1 MNSSPEISNLECEA
15 VSRLWR
21 LTSAIIVSFRNHC
34 MAKTYTG
41 VGYLT
46 GRRLTFNSGAPRHS
60 VRVGDDSRITH
71 SEISQRDG
79 KRGIMN
85 IGAVMGREVL
95 DSRGNPTVEAEV
107 QLAGGAIGRA
117 IVPSGASTGEHE
129 AVELRDGDN
138 ARFLGKGVLK
148 AVENVS
154 GEIADALANM
164 DAADQRAVDNCMIQL
179 DGTPNKSRLGA
190 NAILAVS
197 MAASRASANALKLP
211 LYRYLGGAGANTLP
225 TPMMN
230 ILNGGAHADN
240 NVDFQEFMVMPVGA
254 PSFSEALRWGVEV
267 FHTLKGVLKKRGYST
282 AVGDERGFAPSVK
295 SNVEAIEVVLE
306 AISKAGYKPGEE
318 IAIALD
324 PAASEFFQDGKY
336 VFKKSD
342 KSAKSS
348 DEMVKFWAKWV
359 NDYPIVSLEDG
370 LAENDW
376 DGWANLTKDLGG
388 KIQLVG
394 DDLFV
399 TNVQF
404 LQEGIDKGV
413 ANSILVKV
421 NQIGTVSETL
431 DAIDLARRN
440 GYTSVISHRSGETED
455 TFIADL
461 AVATGA
467 GQIKTGSASRTDRIA
482 KYNQLLRIEQEL
494 GGAAR
499 FLGLK
504 ALNYGK

>member
-1 MNSSPEISNLECEA
+1 M
-15 VSRLWR
+15 
-21 LTSAIIVSFRNHC
+21 T
-34 MAKTYTG
+34 
-41 VGYLT
+41 
-46 GRRLTFNSGAPRHS
+46 
-60 VRVGDDSRITH
+60 
-71 SEISQRDG
+71 
-79 KRGIMN
+79 N
-85 IGAVMGREVL
+85 IGEIVARQVL

-107 QLAGGAIGRA
+107 RLVSGTVGRA

-129 AVELRDGDN
+129 AVELRDGDKK
-138 ARFLGKGVLK
+138 RYLGKGVLK
-148 AVENVS
+148 AVENVNR
-154 GEIADALANM
+154 EIAGALANFN
-164 DAADQRAVDNCMIQL
+164 AADQAALDRKMIEL
-179 DGTPNKSRLGA
+179 DGTKNKGRLGA

-197 MAASRASANALKLP
+197 MAAARAAANEYGLP
-211 LYRYLGGAGANTLP
+211 LYRYLGGAAANTLP
-225 TPMMN
+225 VPMMN

-267 FHTLKGVLKKRGYST
+267 FHTLKGVLKKRSYNT
-282 AVGDERGFAPSVK
+282 AVGDEGGFAPSVK

-306 AISKAGYKPGEE
+306 AIQQAGYKPGEQ

-324 PAASEFFQDGKY
+324 PAASELYKDGKY

-342 KSAKSS
+342 KSVKSS
-348 DEMVKFWAKWV
+348 EEMVRYWAKWAK
-359 NDYPIVSLEDG
+359 DYPIVSIEDG
-370 LAENDW
+370 LAEDDW
-376 DGWANLTKDLGG
+376 DGWAMLTKELGG

-399 TNVQF
+399 TNVER
-404 LQEGIDKGV
+404 LQMGIDKGI
-413 ANSILVKV
+413 ANSILIKV

-440 GYTSVISHRSGETED
+440 AYTSVISHRSGESED

-467 GQIKTGSASRTDRIA
+467 GQIKTGSASRTDRVA
-482 KYNQLLRIEQEL
+482 KYNQLLRIEEAL
-494 GGAAR
+494 RDGAR

-504 ALNYGK
+504 ALNYRITRPI

>member
-1 MNSSPEISNLECEA
+1 MTNI
-15 VSRLWR
+15 
-21 LTSAIIVSFRNHC
+21 SAII
-34 MAKTYTG
+34 
-41 VGYLT
+41 
-46 GRRLTFNSGAPRHS
+46 
-60 VRVGDDSRITH
+60 
-71 SEISQRDG
+71 
-79 KRGIMN
+79 
-85 IGAVMGREVL
+85 GREVL

-107 QLAGGAIGRA
+107 QLASGVIGRA

-129 AVELRDGDN
+129 AVELRDGDET
-138 ARFLGKGVLK
+138 RFLGKGVLK
-148 AVENVS
+148 AVENVN
-154 GEIADALANM
+154 GEIADALANW
-164 DAADQRAVDNCMIQL
+164 DAADQRALDQRMIEL
-179 DGTPNKSRLGA
+179 DGTETKGRLGA

-197 MAASRASANALKLP
+197 MAAARAAAVEFGLP

-267 FHTLKGVLKKRGYST
+267 FHTLKGVLKKRGYNT
-282 AVGDERGFAPSVK
+282 GVGDEGGFAPSVK

-306 AISKAGYKPGEE
+306 AIQQAGYKPGEE

-324 PAASEFFQDGKY
+324 PAASEFYQDGKY

-348 DEMVKFWAKWV
+348 DDMVKFYVKWV
-359 NDYPIVSLEDG
+359 KDYPIVSLEDG
-370 LAENDW
+370 LSEDDW
-376 DGWANLTKDLGG
+376 NGWQNLTQELGN

-394 DDLFV
+394 DDIFV
-399 TNVQF
+399 TNIQF

-413 ANSILVKV
+413 ANSILIKV

-467 GQIKTGSASRTDRIA
+467 AQIKTGSASRTDRIA

-494 GGAAR
+494 GDSAR

-504 ALNYGK
+504 ALNYKE

>member
-1 MNSSPEISNLECEA
+1 MSNIA
-15 VSRLWR
+15 
-21 LTSAIIVSFRNHC
+21 
-34 MAKTYTG
+34 
-41 VGYLT
+41 
-46 GRRLTFNSGAPRHS
+46 
-60 VRVGDDSRITH
+60 
-71 SEISQRDG
+71 
-79 KRGIMN
+79 GIH
-85 IGAVMGREVL
+85 AREVL

-107 QLAGGAIGRA
+107 FLADGSMGRA

-129 AVELRDGDN
+129 AVELRDDDTN
-138 ARFLGKGVLK
+138 RFMGKGVLK
-148 AVENVS
+148 AVENVN
-154 GEIADALANM
+154 GEIAEALANW
-164 DAADQRAVDNCMIQL
+164 DGFDQRGLDARMNEL
-179 DGTPNKSRLGA
+179 DGTENKGRLGA

-197 MAASRASANALKLP
+197 MAAARASAYSLDIP
-211 LYRYLGGAGANTLP
+211 LYRYLGGAGANILP

-254 PSFSEALRWGVEV
+254 PTFSEALRWGVEV
-267 FHTLKGVLKKRGYST
+267 FHTLKKVLKTRGYNT
-282 AVGDERGFAPSVK
+282 AVGDEGGFAPSLK
-295 SNVEAIEVVLE
+295 SNEEAIEVVLE
-306 AISKAGYKPGEE
+306 AITKAGYKPGEE
-318 IAIALD
+318 IAVALD
-324 PAASEFFQDGKY
+324 PAASEFYQDGKY

-348 DEMVKFWAKWV
+348 DDMVKHWAKWV

-376 DGWANLTKDLGG
+376 EGWQNLTNEIGG

-399 TNVQF
+399 TNVEF

-413 ANSILVKV
+413 ANSILIKV

-494 GGAAR
+494 GGTAG
-499 FLGLK
+499 FLGLA
-504 ALNYGK
+504 ALNYHG

>member
-1 MNSSPEISNLECEA
+1 MGK
-15 VSRLWR
+15 V
-21 LTSAIIVSFRNHC
+21 
-34 MAKTYTG
+34 YTG

-46 GRRLTFNSGAPRHS
+46 GREFSFDSSNR
-60 VRVGDDSRITH
+60 RVIQDRATIQSDRNDKERPMTNIA
-71 SEISQRDG
+71 EIR
-79 KRGIMN
+79 
-85 IGAVMGREVL
+85 AREVL

-107 QLAGGAIGRA
+107 LLADGTSGRA

-129 AVELRDGDN
+129 AVELRDGDEN
-138 ARFLGKGVLK
+138 RYLGKGVLK
-148 AVENVS
+148 AVENVN
-154 GEIADALANM
+154 GEIADALANY
-164 DAADQRAVDNCMIQL
+164 DAADQRALDAKMIEL
-179 DGTPNKSRLGA
+179 DGTENKGRLGA

-197 MAASRASANALKLP
+197 MAAARAAANSFGLP
-211 LYRYLGGAGANTLP
+211 LYRYLGGAGANVLP

-254 PSFSEALRWGVEV
+254 ASFSEALRWGVEV
-267 FHTLKGVLKKRGYST
+267 FHKLKAVLKKRGYNT
-282 AVGDERGFAPSVK
+282 AVGDEGGFAPSLK

-306 AISKAGYKPGEE
+306 AIQNAGYKPGDD

-324 PAASEFFQDGKY
+324 PAASEFYQDGKY

-348 DEMVKFWAKWV
+348 EEMARFWAKWA

-370 LAENDW
+370 LAEDDW
-376 DGWANLTKDLGG
+376 EGWKKLTELVGD

-399 TNVQF
+399 TNTQR
-404 LQEGIDKGV
+404 LQEGIDKGI
-413 ANSILVKV
+413 ANSILIKV

-467 GQIKTGSASRTDRIA
+467 GQIKTGSASRTDRIS
-482 KYNQLLRIEQEL
+482 KYNQLLRIEEQL
-494 GGAAR
+494 GDSAR
-499 FLGLK
+499 YLGLRV
-504 ALNYGK
+504 LNYKD

>member
-1 MNSSPEISNLECEA
+1 MAKWTVPRGE
-15 VSRLWR
+15 
-21 LTSAIIVSFRNHC
+21 SARPKRPGSHNGARSFRYNRGFRNQVGQR
-34 MAKTYTG
+34 YTG
-41 VGYLT
+41 IGYLT
-46 GRRLTFNSGAPRHS
+46 GRRLSFSSDAPLS
-60 VRVGDDSRITH
+60 TVVIDSDLHFTNEKKGMQDM
-71 SEISQRDG
+71 S
-79 KRGIMN
+79 N
-85 IGAVMGREVL
+85 IAAIHAREVV

-107 QLAGGAIGRA
+107 FLADGSMGRA

-129 AVELRDGDN
+129 AVELRDGDQ
-138 ARFLGKGVLK
+138 ARFVGKGVVK
-148 AVENVS
+148 AVENVN
-154 GEIADALANM
+154 GEIAEALANW
-164 DAADQRAVDNCMIQL
+164 DGFDQRGLDARMIGL
-179 DGTPNKSRLGA
+179 DGSPNKGRLGA
-190 NAILAVS
+190 NAILSVS
-197 MAASRASANALKLP
+197 MAAARASAQSLDIP

-225 TPMMN
+225 VPMMN

-240 NVDFQEFMVMPVGA
+240 NVDVQEFMVMPVGA
-254 PSFSEALRWGVEV
+254 PSFAEALRWGVEV
-267 FHTLKGVLKKRGYST
+267 FHTLKGVLKKRGYNT
-282 AVGDERGFAPSVK
+282 AVGDEGGFAPSLK
-295 SNVEAIEVVLE
+295 ANVEAIEVVLE

-324 PAASEFFQDGKY
+324 PAASEFYQDGKY

-342 KSAKSS
+342 KSSKNS
-348 DEMVKFWAKWV
+348 DEMVRFWAKWV
-359 NDYPIVSLEDG
+359 NDYPVVSLEDG
-370 LAENDW
+370 LSEEDW
-376 DGWANLTKDLGG
+376 DGWANLTKELGG

-413 ANSILVKV
+413 ANSILIKV

-482 KYNQLLRIEQEL
+482 KYNQLLRIEEEL
-494 GGAAR
+494 GGTAR
-499 FLGLK
+499 FLGIK
-504 ALNYGK
+504 ALNYKE

>member
-1 MNSSPEISNLECEA
+1 MR
-15 VSRLWR
+15 SRPFD
-21 LTSAIIVSFRNHC
+21 IIVGFAKP
-34 MAKTYTG
+34 MGKTYTG
-41 VGYLT
+41 TGYLT
-46 GRRLTFNSGAPRHS
+46 SRRINFDTEIKHELPE
-60 VRVGDDSRITH
+60 SR
-71 SEISQRDG
+71 SEDNYMS
-79 KRGIMN
+79 N
-85 IGAVMGREVL
+85 IAAIHAREVL
-95 DSRGNPTVEAEV
+95 DSRGNPTIEAEV
-107 QLAGGAIGRA
+107 FLADGSMGRA

-129 AVELRDGDN
+129 AVELRDEDTN
-138 ARFLGKGVLK
+138 RFQGKGVLK
-148 AVENVS
+148 AVENVN
-154 GEIADALANM
+154 GEIAEALANW
-164 DAADQRAVDNCMIQL
+164 DAFDQRGLDGKMIEL
-179 DGTPNKSRLGA
+179 DGTENKGRLGA

-197 MAASRASANALKLP
+197 MAAARASALSLDMP

-254 PSFSEALRWGVEV
+254 ASFSEGLRWGVEV
-267 FHTLKGVLKKRGYST
+267 FHTLKGVLKKRGYNT
-282 AVGDERGFAPSVK
+282 AVGDEGGFAPSVK
-295 SNVEAIEVVLE
+295 SNVEAIDVVLE
-306 AISKAGYKPGEE
+306 AISKADYKPGEE
-318 IAIALD
+318 VAIALD
-324 PAASEFFQDGKY
+324 PAASEFYQDGKY

-348 DEMVKFWAKWV
+348 DEMVKFWATWV
-359 NDYPIVSLEDG
+359 NDYPAIVSLEDG
-370 LAENDW
+370 LSENDW
-376 DGWANLTKDLGG
+376 DGWANLTKELGG

-394 DDLFV
+394 DDIFV
-399 TNVQF
+399 TNIQF

-413 ANSILVKV
+413 ANSILIKV

-482 KYNQLLRIEQEL
+482 KYNQLLRIEEEL
-494 GGAAR
+494 GGTAR
-499 FLGLK
+499 YLGLK
-504 ALNYGK
+504 ALNYRG